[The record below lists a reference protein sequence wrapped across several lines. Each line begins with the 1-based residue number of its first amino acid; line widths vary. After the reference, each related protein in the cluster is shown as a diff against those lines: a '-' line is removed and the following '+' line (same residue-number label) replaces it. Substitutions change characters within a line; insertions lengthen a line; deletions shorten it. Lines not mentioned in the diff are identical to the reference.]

1 MDYIKHASEQVTKGI
16 TPVIRDFL
24 IDAYEHS
31 DDHIDENDEI
41 VKEPGKSLLKFQ
53 KALKKVP
60 LWIPGPQLNKYIEE
74 VEKRIKN
81 FEQVLASVFVAYAK
95 MIINAVRITS
105 KKKSL
110 NVKIPT
116 KVEFIHQCFINVAHN
131 LYEDPFVMKTH
142 DEDERSKKLTERIT
156 ECLHE
161 TISEMVPLPEI
172 LQEHIPMS
180 GGSIKFG
187 GDDADE
193 IGEELAPPTAE
204 EMAADAGVTP
214 SPITESPFPQGPTIQ
229 PLVTESK
236 EISVDSK
243 DPDLFSDAPEEKPTS
258 KVNGEVVE

>member
-1 MDYIKHASEQVTKGI
+1 MEFIKHVSERVTKGI

-31 DDHIDENDEI
+31 DDHIDENDQTT
-41 VKEPGKSLLKFQ
+41 KEPGKSLLKFQ

-74 VEKRIKN
+74 VEKNIKN

-131 LYEDPFVMKTH
+131 LYENPFVMKVN
-142 DEDERSKKLTERIT
+142 DESERSKELTERIGH
-156 ECLHE
+156 CLQE

-180 GGSIKFG
+180 GGSINFGG

-204 EMAADAGVTP
+204 EMAKEEGVTP
-214 SPITESPFPQGPTIQ
+214 SPITESPFPQGPSVQ
-229 PLVTESK
+229 PVVTESK

-243 DPDLFSDAPEEKPTS
+243 EAEDLFSDAPEEKPMP
-258 KVNGEVVE
+258 KVNG

>member
-1 MDYIKHASEQVTKGI
+1 MDYIKHVSERVTKGI

-31 DDHIDENDEI
+31 DDHMDENDQE

-60 LWIPGPQLNKYIEE
+60 LWIPGPQMNKYMEE
-74 VEKRIKN
+74 VEKNIKN
-81 FEQVLASVFVAYAK
+81 FEQVLASLFVAYAK

-116 KVEFIHQCFINVAHN
+116 KGEFIHQCFINVAHN
-131 LYEDPFVMKTH
+131 LYENPFIMKVN
-142 DEDERSKKLTERIT
+142 DDSERSKELTERIGH
-156 ECLHE
+156 CLQE

-180 GGSIKFG
+180 GGSINFG

-193 IGEELAPPTAE
+193 VGEELAPQSAEDMAAE
-204 EMAADAGVTP
+204 EGVTP
-214 SPITESPFPQGPTIQ
+214 SPITSSPFPIGPTIQ
-229 PLVTESK
+229 PVITESR
-236 EISVDSK
+236 EISMNSK
-243 DPDLFSDAPEEKPTS
+243 DADLFSDAPEEKPVP
-258 KVNGEVVE
+258 KVNGEMAE